1 MSLIIFPFNQLKIA
15 KLKWIIDIM
24 LIKIIYNFDIQWI
37 KYMLYL
43 IVVIVWITFGLDRT
57 FMAFGSTTTIG
68 RRWEIVMT
76 INV

>member
-1 MSLIIFPFNQLKIA
+1 MKFFIAATNRYWIFFVA
-15 KLKWIIDIM
+15 
-24 LIKIIYNFDIQWI
+24 FTF
-37 KYMLYL
+37 
-43 IVVIVWITFGLDRT
+43 WITFGVDRT

>member
-1 MSLIIFPFNQLKIA
+1 MDKI
-15 KLKWIIDIM
+15 
-24 LIKIIYNFDIQWI
+24 YVVFDCCNRDTF
-37 KYMLYL
+37 
-43 IVVIVWITFGLDRT
+43 WITFGLDRT